1 MINVI
6 LYDIRQQEGYSL
18 NKLVDSIV
26 QLGQDDTQGI
36 IVHECDEIFLKASYW
51 RKRIRKENRYNFKTQ
66 EFDLVEDEIVDIS
79 EFGIQIKD
87 RKLLIFGSKQMA
99 QRIITLIGLLSK
111 NSYSITEHIIDI
123 GNISKKICI
132 MPEIKL
138 LKMKLID
145 ITIDKEVLVDCNVN
159 LMIQDR
165 PETVVLKYADNII
178 QVSFK
183 IEGVDGRISV
193 YKSGRFSIT
202 KLPEGERDELI
213 QKIIQIVC

>member
-1 MINVI
+1 
-6 LYDIRQQEGYSL
+6 
-18 NKLVDSIV
+18 
-26 QLGQDDTQGI
+26 
-36 IVHECDEIFLKASYW
+36 
-51 RKRIRKENRYNFKTQ
+51 
-66 EFDLVEDEIVDIS
+66 
-79 EFGIQIKD
+79 
-87 RKLLIFGSKQMA
+87 
-99 QRIITLIGLLSK
+99 
-111 NSYSITEHIIDI
+111 
-123 GNISKKICI
+123 
-132 MPEIKL
+132 
-138 LKMKLID
+138 MKLID

>member
-51 RKRIRKENRYNFKTQ
+51 RKRIRKESRYNFKTQ

-111 NSYSITEHIIDI
+111 NSYSITEYIIDI

-165 PETVVLKYADNII
+165 PEAVVLKYADNII